1 METKSSRM
9 VSQMI
14 EVVVAMIGAFS
25 IIIVALV
32 EKGRRENK
40 NDHSMVVTALD
51 RIEVKID
58 THINDHAK
66 GEFNE

>member
-1 METKSSRM
+1 
-9 VSQMI
+9 MI
-14 EVVVAMIGAFS
+14 EVVVALIGAVS
-25 IIIVALV
+25 VILVALV

-40 NDHSMVVTALD
+40 TDHNMVASALE

-66 GEFNE
+66 GAFDQ